1 MTDFVSQGKTRGVNT
16 ADLNNLNS
24 HQAYYTALSRS
35 STAKGTMILQGFDE
49 RKITGKKLYGGLRQE
64 FRELELLDEITKLR
78 YNGKLHFSVTGDTRN
93 SLIHTFHK
101 WKGIHHVPATVH
113 SAIRWSKFDPFIES
127 SVDAIDSSVV
137 PLAIDTKTEQSDT
150 HLQQQKQK
158 RKHSTEDSVKKTK
171 RQKRTSAIQL
181 PSPHHCLVPT
191 GMKWS
196 NNSCAYDS
204 VFTLL
209 LSIWTEDQHRWK
221 SFFTSVGNQFLTAL
235 HKGFLLHER
244 NQKSLEDTRDNI
256 RHRLQA
262 LNPATMSFGDIHPL
276 SMSLQQYLKST
287 LVPIMYFTLVATII
301 IILSITATTV

>member
-1 MTDFVSQGKTRGVNT
+1 
-16 ADLNNLNS
+16 
-24 HQAYYTALSRS
+24 
-35 STAKGTMILQGFDE
+35 
-49 RKITGKKLYGGLRQE
+49 LRQE

-127 SVDAIDSSVV
+127 SI
-137 PLAIDTKTEQSDT
+137 LLWCLWLIDTKTEQSDT

-235 HKGFLLHER
+235 HKGF
-244 NQKSLEDTRDNI
+244 
-256 RHRLQA
+256 
-262 LNPATMSFGDIHPL
+262 
-276 SMSLQQYLKST
+276 
-287 LVPIMYFTLVATII
+287 
-301 IILSITATTV
+301 